1 MTHSSLHSHSASQ
14 SASASASTVPVFT
27 IPADPPPSSPSSPQ
41 YIDVHRRTLPSG
53 NSTPATPLAGVGED
67 TRLLSSPPS
76 TPATHRNTS
85 QSQSR
90 QPASGS
96 RTTPRKLS
104 KARVPSSS
112 SSTPSSTFGNGF
124 SAAGGLGDTHT
135 PGHGLERTRPTP
147 TGLTPP
153 PTLRGSGSMILYR
166 LATPEDRLALAAADR
181 ARAASVASASGS
193 SNGHLTPPRPF
204 NRDSVGSSSGSSM
217 LSFGDHPGL
226 GSPGHGLGHGSPLL
240 GPGPGSPS
248 PSPGTP
254 LGSIR
259 SLSISLR
266 GSGQGLFIPYAY
278 DPFADDGP
286 HAVRNTEKPTG
297 LDKEELDDSDMDMD
311 PEDLLHTP
319 HRTPASRA
327 YFAARSRAHHTW
339 FGPYWRGLLNIG
351 VLVFLVGGLVCLFA
365 VYPVVSWWM
374 RGGRFGGVGFGNGD
388 GDGGGTFL
396 IPFFWFGLVFN
407 YIIDDNDGG
416 TEGGYPKPPPL
427 PIPSMIDIYTPAEA
441 KTRKGFDGQAYE
453 LVFSDEFEVDGR
465 SFYKGAFGSF

>member
-1 MTHSSLHSHSASQ
+1 MSTSRRRSSTSTSKSGPHYVTHSSLHSHSASQ

-27 IPADPPPSSPSSPQ
+27 IPVDPPPSSPSSPQ
-41 YIDVHRRTLPSG
+41 YVDAHRRTLPSG
-53 NSTPATPLAGVGED
+53 NSTPATPLTGVGED

-76 TPATHRNTS
+76 TPGTHRG
-85 QSQSR
+85 QSQAQSR
-90 QPASGS
+90 HPASGS
-96 RTTPRKLS
+96 RSTPRKLS
-104 KARVPSSS
+104 KARYPSSS
-112 SSTPSSTFGNGF
+112 SSSSAPPSASGLGNGA
-124 SAAGGLGDTHT
+124 SAGGVGLGLGLGDTHI
-135 PGHGLERTRPTP
+135 PGHGLERTYPIP

-181 ARAASVASASGS
+181 ARATSVASASGS

-297 LDKEELDDSDMDMD
+297 LDKEEVDDSDMDMD

-327 YFAARSRAHHTW
+327 YFAARSRARHTW

-374 RGGRFGGVGFGNGD
+374 RGGRFGGVGFGSGN
-388 GDGGGTFL
+388 GGGTFL
-396 IPFFWFGLVFN
+396 IPFV
-407 YIIDDNDGG
+407 
-416 TEGGYPKPPPL
+416 
-427 PIPSMIDIYTPAEA
+427 
-441 KTRKGFDGQAYE
+441 
-453 LVFSDEFEVDGR
+453 
-465 SFYKGAFGSF
+465 SFRFRLS